1 MSFENGETLSANAH
15 LNEIAK
21 AAMFKLFALDCVRT
35 WQIAGLDRGFFKTVL
50 LPVTSNDDRSACEK
64 EAVDGIASVKPLAAI
79 SIRCPMI
86 VANAFGPEVCDVCQR
101 RRRQARHVG
110 RAHRA
115 LPGIGHGHRRAA
127 PAAQGE
133 QAESVQVACR
143 SP

>member
-1 MSFENGETLSANAH
+1 MKLQ
-15 LNEIAK
+15 K
-21 AAMFKLFALDCVRT
+21 QRMFKLYAPGCMRT

-101 RRRQARHVG
+101 
-110 RAHRA
+110 
-115 LPGIGHGHRRAA
+115 
-127 PAAQGE
+127 
-133 QAESVQVACR
+133 
-143 SP
+143 